1 MQNRQRKMSHQR
13 QAIPAKLSVA
23 KLVAVPTTCDRK
35 KHIKSRT
42 SMVADAVSTSGG
54 VGAFNFNLFK
64 SKLLLRACLCGLK
77 SMIRIVSCQYIVKR

>member
-1 MQNRQRKMSHQR
+1 MSHRR

-23 KLVAVPTTCDRK
+23 KFVAVPTRIDRK
-35 KHIKSRT
+35 PHIKSRT
-42 SMVADAVSTSGG
+42 SMVADEVSTSGG

-77 SMIRIVSCQYIVKR
+77 SMIRIVSVNIVKR